1 MLARQRVVWMCIHVV
16 GATACFVLALQRI
29 VFQNQ
34 YWTNFSKWPFPNTIE
49 MHLIFFTIKEHLYA
63 LWSAKK
69 NKSAMHFKGN
79 CQSFTIHIGEG
90 VLIMDHNKRF
100 FFPFTLCVP
109 DPLNP
114 LLSYWYKC
122 FTLTDGLNYR
132 KCSLS
137 IFKYT
142 FFIYSWSC
150 LKP

>member
-1 MLARQRVVWMCIHVV
+1 MLARQRVVWMCIV

-29 VFQNQ
+29 AFQNQ

-69 NKSAMHFKGN
+69 NKSVMHFKGN

-100 FFPFTLCVP
+100 FFHLPCVFLIP
-109 DPLNP
+109 WIHCCLIDTSVSLWQTVKITGDVAYPYLNN
-114 LLSYWYKC
+114 
-122 FTLTDGLNYR
+122 FIH
-132 KCSLS
+132 SLY
-137 IFKYT
+137 IHDHA
-142 FFIYSWSC
+142 
-150 LKP
+150 